1 MAALNFG
8 DLLKVFSSGPLKG
21 KKRYAMIIKKVKEKT
36 PFILATGDTKIL
48 EYVSSSVRT
57 KFQSGNLAE
66 IASVAAQRNKP
77 LKDEEGQTYSCL
89 LYTSP
94 SPRDS

>member
-1 MAALNFG
+1 MSR
-8 DLLKVFSSGPLKG
+8 D
-21 KKRYAMIIKKVKEKT
+21 VKEKT

-77 LKDEEGQTYSCL
+77 LKDEEATLDLTNDKGKKVQ
-89 LYTSP
+89 
-94 SPRDS
+94 